1 VNRPA
6 SAVTTRRARLRTAVG
21 LTLVLA
27 AGELVA
33 GILGHASALLADA
46 GHNLTDVVAL
56 AASLFALTWAGRP
69 RNDQRSFGNH
79 RATILAALFSAG
91 VLAVV
96 TASIVAVSIDRV
108 LHPRAVD
115 GGVLAG
121 VAAAAVAAN
130 GVAALTL
137 REQGGGDLNMR
148 AAFLHVVADVASA
161 GFALAA
167 GVAIV
172 IGGSAAELADPAAAL
187 AVSTAIIVQAVR
199 LARASLG
206 VLLES
211 TPADV
216 DLGALR
222 EAITA
227 VEGVSEVHDLH
238 VWSLSSEVRA
248 LSAHLVA
255 AGHPSLE
262 EAQELAERV
271 RAGICGPFALAHT
284 TFELECERCSD
295 TEDPCGVVASA
306 EPAVAAGPGR

>member
-1 VNRPA
+1 MNRPA
-6 SAVTTRRARLRTAVG
+6 GLAATRRARLRTAVA
-21 LTLVLA
+21 LTVVLA

-33 GILGHASALLADA
+33 GVLGHASALLADA

-56 AASLFALTWAGRP
+56 AASLVALSWAGRP

-79 RATILAALFSAG
+79 RATILAALFSSG

-96 TASIVAVSIDRV
+96 TASIVAVSVGRL
-108 LHPRAVD
+108 LHPQPVD
-115 GGVLAG
+115 GAVLAG
-121 VAAAAVAAN
+121 VAAAAVFAN
-130 GVAALTL
+130 GLAALAL
-137 REQGGGDLNMR
+137 REPGGSDLNMR

-172 IGGSAAELADPAAAL
+172 IGGTAAELADPAAAL
-187 AVSTAIIVQAVR
+187 AVSAAIIVQVVR
-199 LARASLG
+199 LARASVG

-211 TPADV
+211 TPDDV
-216 DLGALR
+216 DLGSLR

-255 AGHPSLE
+255 SGHPSLE
-262 EAQELAERV
+262 DAQDLAERV
-271 RAGICGPFALAHT
+271 RAAICGPFALAHT